1 MSSMHLIPELRQEM
15 KLTPQQLQS
24 MAMLQ
29 MNSQELAEYLN
40 KISEENP
47 LIEQE
52 HPDELRSA
60 YEALRQ
66 KVSWINA
73 GLPSEA
79 HEAALERGAIDQNLE
94 SLSSFLRDQLERKG
108 LSKPLLAL
116 STYLADLV
124 DDDGRLNP
132 EDLEDLADLGIPQDL
147 FQQALTALQ
156 SLEPAGVGARSLSE
170 CLALQLARRK
180 SPAPVAMEIVQRFL
194 AELGQKRYSM
204 IARELQVSVE
214 QVQEAHRLISSL
226 NPHPASSFQPAEPIL
241 YIRPDIFIAELDG
254 RLQVIL
260 NDYYLPRVS
269 ISQYYIRLLKEDPT
283 PETRTYLQQ
292 KMQQAKWLIS
302 GLERR
307 GSTLR
312 LCAEAILEVQ
322 YDFFAGHTTE
332 LRPMTMSALAER
344 LRLHPSTVSRATRE
358 KYIQCPQG
366 TYPLRY
372 FLNHALGGEGA
383 SQQAVKL
390 RLLALIRQEDPQHPL
405 SDQQLA
411 DLLSGQGIQ
420 IARRTVAK
428 YRTELHLGSTVARRQ
443 G

>member
-1 MSSMHLIPELRQEM
+1 MNSIRLIPVLRQEM

-40 KISEENP
+40 RASEENP
-47 LIEQE
+47 LIEQADPAGL
-52 HPDELRSA
+52 HAA
-60 YEALRQ
+60 YQALRQ

-73 GLPSEA
+73 GLPGEV
-79 HEAALERGAIDQNLE
+79 HETALERGAVDQNLE
-94 SLSSFLRDQLERKG
+94 SLTAFLRDQLERKG
-108 LSKPLLAL
+108 LPKPLLAL
-116 STYLADLV
+116 TTYLANLV
-124 DDDGRLNP
+124 DDDGRLDP
-132 EDLEDLADLGIPQDL
+132 EDLEALAEPGIPHSL
-147 FQQALTALQ
+147 FQQALALLQ

-170 CLALQLARRK
+170 CLALQLARRNPP
-180 SPAPVAMEIVQRFL
+180 SPLAMEIVRRFL
-194 AELGQKRYSM
+194 TELGQRRYSI
-204 IARELQVSVE
+204 IARELKVSVE
-214 QVQEAHRLISSL
+214 QVQEAQRLISSL
-226 NPHPASSFQPAEPIL
+226 DPHPASSFQPSEPPL
-241 YIRPDIFIAELDG
+241 YIRPDVFVAELDG

-283 PETRTYLQQ
+283 PETRAYLQQ
-292 KMQQAKWLIS
+292 KLQQAKWLIS

-322 YDFFAGHTTE
+322 YGFFSRRTTE
-332 LRPMTMSALAER
+332 LRPMSMGALADR
-344 LRLHPSTVSRATRE
+344 LHLHPSTVSRAIRE
-358 KYIQCPQG
+358 KYLQCSQG

-372 FLNHALGGEGA
+372 FLTHALGGEDT

-390 RLLALIRQEDPQHPL
+390 RLLTLVRQEDPRHPL
-405 SDQQLA
+405 SDQRLA
-411 DLLSGQGIQ
+411 DLLSEQGIQ

-428 YRTELHLGSTVARRQ
+428 YRAELRLGSAAARRHK
-443 G
+443 